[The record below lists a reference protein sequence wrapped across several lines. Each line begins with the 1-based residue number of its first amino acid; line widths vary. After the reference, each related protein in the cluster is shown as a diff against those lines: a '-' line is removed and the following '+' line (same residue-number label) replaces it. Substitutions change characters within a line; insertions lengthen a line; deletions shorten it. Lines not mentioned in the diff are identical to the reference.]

1 MGIVEDRRAL
11 HRIPELDRDLGKTM
25 AYLEAGLS
33 GLSCRVF
40 SPMTGALA
48 AFFDFGG
55 KETLAFRADCDA
67 LPIQEE
73 NPVSYR
79 SEHPGKMHACGHD
92 GHMAILLELARRLG
106 RKKSLPGN
114 VLLVFQPAEET
125 TGGARD
131 LCETGIF
138 EAYGVRAIF
147 GMHLWPGLEPGR
159 VFCRENEMMSRSSQ
173 ITVDVYG
180 QSCHIARPGEGVD
193 ATAAAVDFYSRV
205 RKLEM
210 QLPEQVHRILNFGV
224 FRSGSVCNALSD
236 HARLEGSMRVFQP
249 EIFAALQA
257 GIRDAGDAV
266 ARERGCR
273 VEIGM
278 SDGYPAVI
286 NPPELY
292 RRAAE
297 RVEFSRLEAP
307 SMTTEDFSWYQQ
319 RLPGLFFFLGL
330 GDVPPLH
337 APNFDFDE
345 RILLKG
351 ADLFE
356 TLAET
361 FV

>member
-11 HRIPELDRDLGKTM
+11 HRIPELDRELGETM
-25 AYLEAGLS
+25 AYLERALS
-33 GLSCRVF
+33 GLGCRVF
-40 SPMTGALA
+40 SPMAGALA
-48 AFFDFGG
+48 AFFDFGR
-55 KETLAFRADCDA
+55 EDTLAFRADCDA

-73 NPVSYR
+73 NPVPYR
-79 SEHPGKMHACGHD
+79 SAHPGKMHACGHD
-92 GHMAILLELARRLG
+92 GHMAIVLELARRLS

-138 EAYGVRAIF
+138 EKYAVRAIF
-147 GMHLWPGLEPGR
+147 GLHLWPGLEAGR

-173 ITVDVYG
+173 ITVDIYG
-180 QSCHIARPGEGVD
+180 QACHIARPAEGVD

-205 RKLEM
+205 RRLEEA
-210 QLPEQVHRILNFGV
+210 LPERIYRILNFGV
-224 FRSGSVCNALSD
+224 FQSGSVCNALSD
-236 HARLEGSMRVFQP
+236 HARMEGSLRAFQP
-249 EIFAALQA
+249 EVFSALQA
-257 GIRDAGDAV
+257 GIREAGEAV

-273 VEIGM
+273 VEIEM
-278 SDGYPAVI
+278 SQGYPPVM

-297 RVEFSRLEAP
+297 RVALSPLEAP

-337 APNFDFDE
+337 APDFDFDE

-361 FV
+361 FL